1 MLIRYI
7 SCTSA
12 KARFTAFICWVLLN
26 SSILSLRRSG
36 RIILSVVEA
45 VVHHVYQHESL
56 IELNYAVSEGGAFF
70 QFSECN
76 FIASIHEEH
85 CSACSITYNWFL
97 SWDSLR
103 IVCFVCPKTS
113 LSRVIFDRFL
123 LSPPGCI
130 MSLLCRSASWLIC
143 IWRLHADSTRC
154 LGRKFCP
161 QLRCRI
167 ILAARHVH

>member
-1 MLIRYI
+1 MHDVDKIYFVYVREGKVHSFHLLR
-7 SCTSA
+7 
-12 KARFTAFICWVLLN
+12 LLN

-85 CSACSITYNWFL
+85 CSACSITYN
-97 SWDSLR
+97 
-103 IVCFVCPKTS
+103 
-113 LSRVIFDRFL
+113 
-123 LSPPGCI
+123 
-130 MSLLCRSASWLIC
+130 
-143 IWRLHADSTRC
+143 
-154 LGRKFCP
+154 
-161 QLRCRI
+161 
-167 ILAARHVH
+167 